1 MSTLPREFRDA
12 SLIRHV
18 VEARMPDEATSAIE
32 AGIRSA
38 FTAYSRDDDPD
49 WRSATW
55 VKAEECSRTTC
66 RGFACSAFR
75 RDRSKKNSKRCSSKA
90 NEETPQNLRA
100 DSE

>member
-1 MSTLPREFRDA
+1 MPREFHDA

-55 VKAEECSRTTC
+55 IKPEECSHLAMSILKELAA
-66 RGFACSAFR
+66 RGFEIV
-75 RDRSKKNSKRCSSKA
+75 KKA
-90 NEETPQNLRA
+90 
-100 DSE
+100 